1 MIAKRIPQLALAVCA
16 LGLAPGGRAQQ
27 PAAPAPQATAGAAPT
42 APQGNLTIQVMS
54 DDGTPVPGADLAV
67 DGMRTGQGPVTPGQA
82 GVGQPGSGAANGA
95 VAGNGQGQS
104 AQTKS
109 TQPGSTSPPGMHCI
123 SAAAASIGTGSTQ
136 AGSGQTGSGNTKN
149 AQQGT
154 QQGTRQGTPPGT
166 QPGAAQSGNAQAG
179 QTQSGSDK
187 NGGSKPVDSTTGN
200 PKTSAKTGPAAP
212 AQNCYASNTVL
223 PGTSESIGELVS
235 SAPTNGDSGPPLPP
249 GAIPLRTDAQG
260 QLVLQLPPGSHTLAI
275 SVYGFEPWNG
285 SFTLNGKH
293 RQIVQIKLSTAQSS
307 FVLAVGP
314 DDRIQLESPDLEA
327 PIPLEPLQTLVL
339 EPRRGHRSI

>member
-136 AGSGQTGSGNTKN
+136 TGNGQTGAGQQGSAQAGNGSTKSTQTGAQAGAGQSGQTQTG
-149 AQQGT
+149 QG
-154 QQGTRQGTPPGT
+154 
-166 QPGAAQSGNAQAG
+166 QAG
-179 QTQSGSDK
+179 QAQSGSDK
-187 NGGSKPVDSTTGN
+187 TGSSKPVN
-200 PKTSAKTGPAAP
+200 KKTGAAAP

-223 PGTSESIGELVS
+223 PGTVESIGELVT
-235 SAPTNGDSGPPLPP
+235 SAPTDPDSGPPLPP

-327 PIPLEPLQTLVL
+327 TIPLEPLQTLVL